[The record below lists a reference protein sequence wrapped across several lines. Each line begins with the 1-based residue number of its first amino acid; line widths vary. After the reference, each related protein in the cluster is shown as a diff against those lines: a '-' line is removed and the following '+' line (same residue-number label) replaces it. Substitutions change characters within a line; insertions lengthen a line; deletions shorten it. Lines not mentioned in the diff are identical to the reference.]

1 LGFGHLRIPV
11 TSTQKRMSTL
21 GEEQIPCKVRRN
33 MKEIHVTPIDTGL
46 LVIDLQKGF
55 VNKGAFCEVPAARD
69 MLPRIQKLI
78 EVCRKQSIPV
88 IYTRMSHR
96 FIGST
101 VYRDLWPNHFKEDGR
116 PILEPGS
123 EEFELIDE
131 LNVKEEDIVLD
142 KDRYSAFFGTPLDL
156 ILKDKGVKTIIITGL
171 ASNVC
176 CESTA
181 REAFFL
187 NYRVLFVDDCNVTLN
202 DEMHRW
208 AVENIRLVFGYVLSS
223 NELIKKIQAS
233 RVQKRRY

>member
-1 LGFGHLRIPV
+1 
-11 TSTQKRMSTL
+11 M
-21 GEEQIPCKVRRN
+21 
-33 MKEIHVTPIDTGL
+33 
-46 LVIDLQKGF
+46 
-55 VNKGAFCEVPAARD
+55 A
-69 MLPRIQKLI
+69 
-78 EVCRKQSIPV
+78 
-88 IYTRMSHR
+88 
-96 FIGST
+96 
-101 VYRDLWPNHFKEDGR
+101 
-116 PILEPGS
+116 PGS

-202 DEMHRW
+202 NEMHRW

-223 NELIKKIQAS
+223 NELIQKIEYGTKTIS
-233 RVQKRRY
+233 T

>member
-1 LGFGHLRIPV
+1 
-11 TSTQKRMSTL
+11 
-21 GEEQIPCKVRRN
+21 
-33 MKEIHVTPIDTGL
+33 MKEIQVNPKGTAL

-55 VNKGAFCEVPAARD
+55 VNEGAFCEVPAARKII
-69 MLPRIQKLI
+69 PRLQRLI
-78 EVCRKQSIPV
+78 DVCKKQSIPV

-96 FIGST
+96 FIRST
-101 VYRDLWPNHFKEDGR
+101 VYPDLWPNHFKPDGT
-116 PILEPGS
+116 PILAPGS
-123 EEFELIDE
+123 KEFELIDE
-131 LNVKEEDIVLD
+131 LKVEEGDILLD

-156 ILKDKGVKTIIITGL
+156 IFKEIGVKTVIITGL

-187 NYRVLFVDDCNVTLN
+187 NYRVIFVDDLNVTLN

-223 NELIKKIQAS
+223 DEVIEKLRQGS
-233 RVQKRRY
+233 